1 MGRREIFSWGGGYLE
16 NEEKRES
23 KGIISLLPILIQGP
37 PREILS
43 SLHFWFFWC
52 GSIWDLYHFDLCL
65 CKKNFDVS
73 ASRSSP
79 ICLLVLLFWSF
90 AKLELR
96 EIIFSLFQGK
106 KFTCLLTGHP
116 LFSFWF
122 FWFGPMRNL
131 KYFGLWLW
139 MQMLTCL
146 LAGHPPFAYFSSFG
160 VVLCKIERKRNPL
173 Y

>member
-1 MGRREIFSWGGGYLE
+1 MSASR
-16 NEEKRES
+16 
-23 KGIISLLPILIQGP
+23 
-37 PREILS
+37 LS
-43 SLHFWFFWC
+43 SAAFWFFWC

-96 EIIFSLFQGK
+96 EIIFFLVSGK
-106 KFTCLLTGHP
+106 KITCLLAGHP

-131 KYFGLWLW
+131 KHFGLWLW

-173 Y
+173 YYYKFPPLCKNFTCY